1 MMVAGGVSFVNG
13 LGAGFASAPVREWV
27 VAHPEAA
34 LVALGFSV
42 VFLIDAIADAPGAL
56 VKLLRWR
63 SGSRVL
69 AEAHSVARELRVVS
83 GARFAVLTA
92 PFTQDDAGMLDG
104 LVERALDN
112 HAAAF
117 LFDRKARR
125 ARLPLRLDGPNDAD
139 AARVWSR
146 QADADLIV
154 WGQGGRAST
163 LWRLYFLTAR
173 ARAQNGPVQEIRLIP
188 PADAAEADRLA
199 RGVAYIFARLALPS
213 AEEADRYRPEKLRS
227 VLAAIDQLIS
237 DPPKGLGDEFERLL
251 RADAARIALSVGE
264 RTNDLGALRRA
275 SRLRVRILAEIDR
288 VAKPAAWAH
297 ARADLGRVHLAIGQ
311 RERDARRISAAIEA
325 FADAG
330 ELYETMEMRAE
341 QARNILNIA
350 RSHHARAEVVGD
362 AGDIKAAVAAYRQA
376 LAIAGDDHSR
386 FADDAR
392 RGLAAAL
399 HTLGDAGGDL
409 AAFDEAI
416 SLYQLVANERVKA
429 VEPRVW
435 AQSQHDLGMA
445 LMALSARRQD
455 PQAGYDAVTAFREAL
470 RERTRELDPQ
480 GWSDTMCQLG
490 LALFA
495 AGKREPAAG
504 ALEAAVR
511 AFREILDAIV
521 HEADPVFWARMQH
534 NLGAALQAIGER
546 DRDRVAH
553 RNAVEAFN
561 HALSVLTAT
570 TQPQEW
576 AAVQNNLGNALH
588 ALGHQARDPET
599 LEAALTAHRE
609 ALSVRTRDRARE
621 DWAATRN
628 NMGLVLMTLAETTGD
643 RRRLQEAMESYRD
656 ALGVFRLAGLADY
669 AGMAERN
676 LEQAKDLAGT
686 ITPPPR
692 SAAPHAAQPA
702 AQ

>member
-1 MMVAGGVSFVNG
+1 MVAGGVSFVDG

-42 VFLIDAIADAPGAL
+42 VFLIDAIADAPGAV
-56 VKLLRWR
+56 VKMLRWR

-69 AEAHSVARELRVVS
+69 AQANAVARELRVVS
-83 GARFAVLTA
+83 GARFAVLTG
-92 PFTQDDAGMLDG
+92 PFTHDDAGMLDR

-112 HAAAF
+112 HAAGF
-117 LFDRKARR
+117 LFDRQARR
-125 ARLPLRLDGPNDAD
+125 ARLPLPLDGPNAAE
-139 AARVWSR
+139 AAREWSR

-163 LWRLYFLTAR
+163 LWRIYFLTAR

-188 PADAAEADRLA
+188 PQDAAEADRLA

-227 VLAAIDQLIS
+227 VLAALDQVIS
-237 DPPKGLGDEFERLL
+237 DPPKGLGEEFERLL
-251 RADAARIALSVGE
+251 RVDAARIALSIGE

-288 VAKPAAWAH
+288 VTKPRDWAE

-311 RERDARRISAAIEA
+311 RERDARRLSAAIEA

-330 ELYETMEMRAE
+330 ELYQGMEMRAE
-341 QARNILNIA
+341 YARNILNIA
-350 RSHHARAEVVGD
+350 RSHHARAEIVGD
-362 AGDIKAAVAAYRQA
+362 AGDIKAAIAAYRRA
-376 LAIAGDDHSR
+376 LEFADDDGSR
-386 FADDAR
+386 FADEAR

-399 HTLGDAGGDL
+399 HVLGDAGGELD
-409 AAFDEAI
+409 AFDEAV
-416 SLYQLVANERVKA
+416 SLYHLVANDRVKA
-429 VEPRVW
+429 VEPTVW
-435 AQSQHDLGMA
+435 AQSKHDLGMA
-445 LMALSARRQD
+445 LMALSAQRRD
-455 PQAGYDAVTAFREAL
+455 PQAGYEAVAAFREAL
-470 RERTRELDPQ
+470 RERTRDVDPQ
-480 GWSDTMCQLG
+480 GWSQTMCQLG

-511 AFREILDAIV
+511 AFREILDAIAP
-521 HEADPVFWARMQH
+521 EADPVFWARMQH

-546 DRDRVAH
+546 DRDRVAY

-561 HALSVLTAT
+561 QALTVLTAIA
-570 TQPQEW
+570 QPHEW

-588 ALGHQARDPET
+588 ALGHEARDPET
-599 LEAALTAHRE
+599 LETALKAHRD

-669 AGMAERN
+669 AAMAERN
-676 LEQAKDLAGT
+676 LEHAKDLAGSVA
-686 ITPPPR
+686 PPPR
-692 SAAPHAAQPA
+692 PASLHDAQPA